1 MAHIYIY
8 TDGQDDPQTLKVYRQ
23 VKEGR
28 ADEEW
33 VWGCTPAGEGAGDS
47 RLVQGRLGV
56 VRGCLL
62 GAAVPELRQSH
73 EARAGILKQ
82 TNKQ

>member
-1 MAHIYIY
+1 MY

-33 VWGCTPAGEGAGDS
+33 VWGCTPTGEGAGVS
-47 RLVQGRLGV
+47 CLVQGRLGV
-56 VRGCLL
+56 VRG
-62 GAAVPELRQSH
+62 VPSRGSSP
-73 EARAGILKQ
+73 RAQ
-82 TNKQ
+82 AEP